1 MTSGEPDTEV
11 GPDAIYCDRLRAGR
25 IEMQA
30 CERCGRFCF
39 PPRTH
44 CPGCGSLAMSWR
56 AIAGTGTVYAT
67 TVIRQRSDRGGD
79 YNIALIDT
87 TEGVRMM
94 SRVDGVPPKE
104 VRIGMPV
111 RARIEMPDGE
121 PLIVFVPA

>member
-1 MTSGEPDTEV
+1 M
-11 GPDAIYCDRLRAGR
+11 GPDAIFRERLRAGR
-25 IEMQA
+25 IELQA
-30 CERCGRFCF
+30 CEACTQVCF

-44 CPGCGSLAMSWR
+44 CVRCGAQAMTWR

-67 TVIRQRSDRGGD
+67 TVVRRRPGDGAD
-79 YNIALIDT
+79 YNVALIDI

-94 SRVDGVPPKE
+94 SRVEGIAPTA

-111 RARIEMPDGE
+111 RAEVRTTDGE